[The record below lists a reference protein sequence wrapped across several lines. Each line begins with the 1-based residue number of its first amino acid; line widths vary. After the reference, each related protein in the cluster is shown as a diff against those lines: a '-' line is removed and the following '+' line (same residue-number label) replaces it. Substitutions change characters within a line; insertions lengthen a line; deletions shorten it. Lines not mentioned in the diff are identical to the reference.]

1 MKTQN
6 MIYAL
11 RDNQI
16 VHISDVE
23 SGINCN
29 CRCSA
34 CDEPLIARK
43 GSKVMHHFAH
53 KSTKNCEYGYQTSLH
68 LAAKDI
74 ISKNMIFSVPELYL
88 SLKMCNRRELL
99 EPAAVLTVYKV
110 ILEKRLDT
118 IIPDILLET
127 NIGKIIVEIYVTHEI
142 DNEKKKKIKSLNIPT
157 IEIDLSKFDREI
169 SPSDLEDTLVNG
181 LDFKNWIYNGKR
193 EESYKRF
200 LEVTEKKIAICKN
213 HFWNVYNCPLQK
225 RSWKDFIYADFYR
238 DCLECEFMFGYINH
252 SKTNGEMENI
262 VWCTGKHYISHFS
275 DFSLSLEQR
284 KENYKQRKE
293 EEMYD
298 CITQGICPKCENA
311 LLIKHGIHGEFFGCS
326 NYPKCKFTFSYNDK

>member
-88 SLKMCNRRELL
+88 NLKMCNKRELL

-142 DNEKKKKIKSLNIPT
+142 DNEKKKKIKSLTIPT
-157 IEIDLSKFDREI
+157 IEIDLSK
-169 SPSDLEDTLVNG
+169 
-181 LDFKNWIYNGKR
+181 
-193 EESYKRF
+193 
-200 LEVTEKKIAICKN
+200 
-213 HFWNVYNCPLQK
+213 
-225 RSWKDFIYADFYR
+225 
-238 DCLECEFMFGYINH
+238 
-252 SKTNGEMENI
+252 
-262 VWCTGKHYISHFS
+262 
-275 DFSLSLEQR
+275 
-284 KENYKQRKE
+284 
-293 EEMYD
+293 
-298 CITQGICPKCENA
+298 
-311 LLIKHGIHGEFFGCS
+311 
-326 NYPKCKFTFSYNDK
+326 